1 MACPLLWLEEF
12 VALACCAVAA
22 IATARRLAAAAM
34 PALLIRNRRRE
45 EEGVTGDAMAELSSV
60 AGLMVE
66 LIDCPGEKQNGL
78 DGAGARVPVVQ
89 RKQIAPIAISR
100 VRDTALFLAT
110 V

>member
-45 EEGVTGDAMAELSSV
+45 EEGVTGDAMAEFSSV
-60 AGLMVE
+60 AGLMGE
-66 LIDCPGEKQNGL
+66 LIDCPRSKQNEI
-78 DGAGARVPVVQ
+78 DGASARVPLVQ
-89 RKQIAPIAISR
+89 RKEIAPNAISR
-100 VRDTALFLAT
+100 VRDTGLILAI
-110 V
+110 

>member
-45 EEGVTGDAMAELSSV
+45 EEGVTGDAMAELSSG
-60 AGLMVE
+60 AGLRVVAPN
-66 LIDCPGEKQNGL
+66 LPSGKQKAEDRGGA
-78 DGAGARVPVVQ
+78 DGAPWAKNTIRQMRMP
-89 RKQIAPIAISR
+89 
-100 VRDTALFLAT
+100 
-110 V
+110 

>member
-60 AGLMVE
+60 AGLVVE
-66 LIDCPGEKQNGL
+66 LIDFPPSQQKRPKR
-78 DGAGARVPVVQ
+78 AGAPLPPRPRKPNPPLAIRGVPD
-89 RKQIAPIAISR
+89 P
-100 VRDTALFLAT
+100 TL
-110 V
+110 